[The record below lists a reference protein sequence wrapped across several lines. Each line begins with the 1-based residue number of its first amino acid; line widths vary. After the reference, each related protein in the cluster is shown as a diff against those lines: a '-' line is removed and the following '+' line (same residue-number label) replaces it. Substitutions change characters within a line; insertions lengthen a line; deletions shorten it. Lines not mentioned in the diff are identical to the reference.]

1 MARLTDEEKSFIKEY
16 VDSKYYSIE
25 KLLSYLEM
33 HQMVGNEIFSYVYK
47 DNWGVRGEKAYCSYL
62 DTEAGY
68 YPLSVASFIQKIP
81 FFFYHYDEGSQEDF
95 GSLNDVCQDYLST
108 IHYGNHDDIMDMQN
122 DLVYL
127 FYEKKM
133 SLIDIFNYCR
143 RQIGNIGGG
152 MFRYWV
158 DYIKKCDALK
168 RTDYMPECFIAAY
181 NEVKEVLG
189 DDPIIYSIQLGEY
202 PSRYYYER
210 QDLHLTFRGM
220 FQHDGKGHPYMQWIG
235 LKVENPDEIWCE
247 MEKSNMGE
255 LHVTINPDTTIE
267 CLDAIGDLSDR
278 GKWKRIYT
286 GPQKMTFNSNA
297 LKASRKQM
305 KLNQKDVADAIGAN
319 VRTYQK
325 WENGETIP
333 DGYNLLKLMN
343 WLNLSDPLS
352 LIIQE

>member
-1 MARLTDEEKSFIKEY
+1 MARLTDEEKSFIKQY
-16 VDSKYYSIE
+16 VDSKYYDIE

-33 HQMVGNEIFSYVYK
+33 HQMVGNEIFTYVYK

-81 FFFYHYDEGSQEDF
+81 FFFYHYDEETHENF
-95 GSLNDVCQDYLST
+95 GTFEDVCEDYLST
-108 IHYGNHDDIMDMQN
+108 IHYGNHEDIMDMQN

-127 FYEKKM
+127 FYEKKI
-133 SLIDIFNYCR
+133 SLPDIFNYCR

-168 RTDYMPECFIAAY
+168 HTDYMPECFIAAY
-181 NEVKEVLG
+181 NEVKER
-189 DDPIIYSIQLGEY
+189 LGEEPTIFSIHMDDQSMQY
-202 PSRYYYER
+202 FYRN
-210 QDLHLTFRGM
+210 DLKITFRGM
-220 FQHDGKGHPYMQWIG
+220 FPHDGNGHPIMKWIG
-235 LKVENPDEIWCE
+235 LKVDDPDEIWCD
-247 MEKSNMGE
+247 MEKSHVGE
-255 LHVTINPDTTIE
+255 LHVTLNPDTTID
-267 CLDAIGDLSDR
+267 CLDAIGDMFDR
-278 GKWKRIYT
+278 GNWKRIYT

-297 LKASRKQM
+297 LKIKRKAM
-305 KLNQKDVADAIGAN
+305 KLNQKEVADAIGAN